1 MKSGTTTIARAAY
14 GAAPVALLV
23 AFLVWFGVAQTQAT
37 SRYWILVGIDA
48 MVVAVAVIG
57 VNLLLGYTGLLSL
70 GHYAFF
76 IIGGFAGAVWAVED
90 WGLSPWLGFP
100 VAFVFGLIL
109 GTLLALTCCH
119 LHGFYLT
126 VVTLAFGLFASSLAL
141 VFDRAFGGSQ
151 GRSVTEPLDTNFAF
165 VPASSPNRPYVG
177 LYWVGVAI
185 LLLCLYVTWNVVH
198 SKWGRAYRAIREA
211 ELAARTCGVPTYAC
225 KVSAFA
231 LSAGIVSVAG
241 VLAAQTTL
249 QVTMPDGPAT
259 VAQSFRFVIDA
270 VFGGLG
276 TLAGPVIG
284 AFTFTFGFGLNF
296 GGRSLNAR
304 LGRWDA
310 VFLAAVVL
318 VVTIVM
324 PGGIAGS
331 IARAGAPLRRRLR
344 EPPRERDART
354 PRPRRT
360 LAPGEPLAALH
371 NVSRSFGGVAAL
383 QGVDLV
389 VRRGTVHALIG
400 PNGSGKSTLVNV
412 VTGVYPPSGGRVV
425 FVERE
430 LTGASPARC
439 SREGIARTFQ
449 ACQIWRR
456 ISLVENVMV
465 GAHTRTHGGL
475 LAAML
480 LPEWLRPWERR
491 AREQALGTLRFV
503 GLEARARDA
512 AGSLP
517 FTDQRRLEIA
527 RALVCDPDLVVL
539 DEPAA
544 GMHPTEIREF
554 VQLVRRIRD
563 AGITVLLVEH
573 HMEVVAELADRVTVL
588 NFGRVIAEGTASE
601 VAADPVVVK
610 AYLGERAHAPRET
623 PVTVNAGTAMQTR
636 SGEGEPRPLLSI
648 RDLNVRY
655 GGALALRGLDLDV
668 GEGEVVALVGAN
680 GAGKTTTLKTI
691 SGMAELLKAVSGSI
705 VLGGTRI
712 EHLPAHAI
720 ARLGVAHVPEGRRVF
735 AESTVEENLV
745 LGAYRRRD
753 AAVKQDIQTLYERF
767 PVLRERRRLPA
778 GLLSGGEQQMLVIA
792 RALMSRPRFLLLDE
806 PSLGLSPVVV
816 DELFEQIANLAHED
830 VTILLVEQLATR
842 ALELADRAYVLETGA
857 IVRHGAA
864 GDLVRDPIVRAA
876 FLGEDTPVATPD

>member
-1 MKSGTTTIARAAY
+1 MTARATILRTVL

-23 AFLVWFGVAQTQAT
+23 AFLVWFGLAQTQAT

-70 GHYAFF
+70 GHYSFF
-76 IIGGFAGAVWAVED
+76 VVGGFAGAVWTVED
-90 WGLSPWLGFP
+90 FGLSPWLGFP
-100 VAFVFGLIL
+100 VAFVGGLVL

-126 VVTLAFGLFASSLAL
+126 VVTLAFGLFTSSLAL

-151 GRSVTEPLDTNFAF
+151 GRSVTEPLDTNFAI
-165 VPASSPNRPYVG
+165 VPATSPNRPYVG
-177 LYWVGVAI
+177 LYWVGVGL

-211 ELAARTCGVPTYAC
+211 ELPARTCGVPTYWC

-231 LSAGIVSVAG
+231 LSAGIVSLAG
-241 VLAAQTTL
+241 VLATQTTL
-249 QVTMPDGPAT
+249 QVTMPDGPAS

-284 AFTFTFGFGLNF
+284 AFTFTFGLGLNF
-296 GGRSLNAR
+296 GGRSLSAR
-304 LGRWDA
+304 LGQWDT

-318 VVTIVM
+318 VVTILM
-324 PGGIAGS
+324 PGGV
-331 IARAGAPLRRRLR
+331 AGAFLRAATPLRTRLR
-344 EPPRERDART
+344 APLPEGEARRPAPQRDLVT
-354 PRPRRT
+354 
-360 LAPGEPLAALH
+360 GEPLLELH
-371 NVSRSFGGVAAL
+371 DVSRSFGGVAAL

-389 VRRGTVHALIG
+389 VARGTVHALIG

-412 VTGVYPPSGGRVV
+412 VTGVHPPTGGRAV
-425 FVERE
+425 FAHED
-430 LTGASPARC
+430 LTHASASRC
-439 SREGIARTFQ
+439 RREGIARTFQ

-456 ISLVENVMV
+456 MSVLENVMI
-465 GAHTRTHGGL
+465 GAHTRTYGGL
-475 LAAML
+475 LTAML
-480 LPEWLRPWERR
+480 LPERLRPWERR
-491 AREQALGTLRFV
+491 ARERALGTLRFV
-503 GLEARARDA
+503 GLEARAHDA
-512 AGSLP
+512 AGALP
-517 FTDQRRLEIA
+517 FTDQRRLEVA
-527 RALVCDPDLVVL
+527 RALVSDPDLLVL

-544 GMHPTEIREF
+544 GMHPSEIHGF
-554 VQLVRRIRD
+554 VQLVRDVRD

-588 NFGRVIAEGTASE
+588 NFGRAIAEGTASE
-601 VAADPVVVK
+601 VAAEPVVVK
-610 AYLGERAHAPRET
+610 AYLGEHGRSPTGKPAAVP
-623 PVTVNAGTAMQTR
+623 AGATAQGA
-636 SGEGEPRPLLSI
+636 SPEEQPLLSI
-648 RDLNVRY
+648 RDLRVRY
-655 GGALALRGLDLDV
+655 GGAPALHGVSLDV

-691 SGMAELLKAVSGSI
+691 SGMAELLKSVSGAV
-705 VLGGTRI
+705 VLAGKRI
-712 EHLPAHAI
+712 EHLPAHVI

-745 LGAYRRRD
+745 FGAYRRRD
-753 AAVKQDIQTLYERF
+753 SAVQQDIEMVYERF
-767 PVLRERRRLPA
+767 PILRERRRQPA

-816 DELFEQIANLAHED
+816 DELFEVIANLAHED

-842 ALELADRAYVLETGA
+842 ALDVADRAYVLETGA
-857 IVRHGAA
+857 IVRHGPAA
-864 GDLVRDPIVRAA
+864 ELARDPEVRAA
-876 FLGEDTPVATPD
+876 FLGEEVPAPTVD